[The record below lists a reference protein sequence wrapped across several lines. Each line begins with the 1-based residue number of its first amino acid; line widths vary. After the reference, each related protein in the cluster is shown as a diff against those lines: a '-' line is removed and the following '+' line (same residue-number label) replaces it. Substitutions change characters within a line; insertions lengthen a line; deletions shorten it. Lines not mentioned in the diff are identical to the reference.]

1 MKLYNGEVELVFNER
16 AHRYK
21 VDGQFVEGVTTVLS
35 KVVAKDGLIQWAVD
49 LCMKEGDRLAHR
61 MKKEAGAD
69 VGSQVHKWI
78 ESYLKDGTSVD
89 LQGEALKAA
98 MAFLEWE
105 QVNQP
110 KYIFSEKVVYSREH
124 NYAGTADVA
133 FELNGKRY
141 LADFKTANPRREFKN
156 GKYTGKL
163 AAYPEHF
170 IQCAAYDT
178 AYCEELGDEFDAYM
192 IIYITKSGEL
202 HTFETDKVQ
211 MCKEAWLGGLTLSRA
226 LKDLTN

>member
-1 MKLYNGEVELVFNER
+1 MKLYNGEVELVFNEK

-21 VDGQFVEGVTTVLS
+21 VDGKFVEGVTTILS
-35 KVVAKDGLIQWAVD
+35 KVIAKDGLIQWAVD
-49 LCMKEGDRLAHR
+49 LCLKENDRLAHR

-78 ESYLKDGTSVD
+78 ESYLKDAQTVD
-89 LQGEALKAA
+89 LSGEALKAA
-98 MAFLEWE
+98 MAFLAWE
-105 QVNQP
+105 QDNKP
-110 KYIFSEKVVYSREH
+110 EYIFSEKVVYSRAH
-124 NYAGTADVA
+124 KYAGTADVA
-133 FELNGKRY
+133 FELDGKRY

-163 AAYPEHF
+163 APYPEHF
-170 IQCAAYDT
+170 IQCAAYNV
-178 AYCEELGDEFDAYM
+178 AYTEECGDDFDAYM

-211 MCKEAWLGGLTLSRA
+211 MCKDAWVGGLTLARA
-226 LKDLTN
+226 LKHLT